1 MGLALSLAPA
11 CASYGGVI
19 AQQPS
24 FRHKTHQREAD
35 RLPAIRVHPYHPFPS
50 VVYSSG
56 HPSGTLTLPGSGRA
70 AGRPRSQVPGM
81 RVGRPRSQE
90 ARGALMLPGVML
102 PGARCPSPVG
112 ASRRSARAS
121 ARRLRMRAR
130 RPRPIQVHRCARL
143 RRACGRGRPRTQD
156 STPWPR
162 RGFQA
167 LSEGFRSPSPH
178 AGETP
183 APHSSS

>member
-90 ARGALMLPGVML
+90 ARGSLMLPGVML

-162 RGFQA
+162 WGFQA
-167 LSEGFRSPSPH
+167 LSEGLWSLSK
-178 AGETP
+178 
-183 APHSSS
+183 